1 MDWNVAYEIAALHFV
16 KGLGMKNSHLLLQHF
31 GSARAIFDAPVEAFT
46 PFSKQAEVLWS
57 KLHGGT
63 HWTRAEEVIIHAQK
77 YGYSLLHWEHPH
89 YPQRLRF
96 CPDAPLLLYGKGP
109 LPFHAKRV
117 VSIVG
122 TRKATPYGLRMCRR
136 LVEGLAHPS
145 MLIISGLALG
155 IDRCAHACAL
165 EVGLPTIGVLGHG
178 IDRVYPPQHQ
188 KLVDDMCQKGGI
200 LTEFPYGTA
209 PEKKNFPIRNRIIAG
224 LADLT
229 IVVEAAEKGGALIT
243 AEFAHGY
250 ARELAAFPGHVDQP
264 YSAGCNALI
273 VHQKAVPIRHAE
285 DVWALMQWDPP
296 HPAPSNHLKKQVP
309 LLSDME
315 NKLFRWLSQYTSA
328 LHVSQLSQQLGWESG
343 DLALHLLQLEMK
355 GLIQVSAG
363 GYYQVK

>member
-1 MDWNVAYEIAALHFV
+1 MNWDVAYEVAALHFV
-16 KGLGMKNSHLLLQHF
+16 KGLGIKNTHLLLQHF
-31 GSARAIFDAPVEAFT
+31 GSARAVFEAPMEAFT

-63 HWTRAEEVIIHAQK
+63 HWIRAEEVLNHAQK
-77 YGYSLLHWEHPH
+77 YGYSLLHWEHPQ

-165 EVGLPTIGVLGHG
+165 EAGLPTIGVLGHG

-250 ARELAAFPGHVDQP
+250 ARELAAIPGHVDQP

-273 VHQKAVPIRHAE
+273 VSQKAVPIRHAE
-285 DVWALMQWDPP
+285 DVWNLMQWEPP
-296 HPAPSNHLKKQVP
+296 LSFSAKNLTTGIPSLSLMEKE
-309 LLSDME
+309 LLQC
-315 NKLFRWLSQYTSA
+315 LSQQPDA
-328 LHVSQLSQQLGWESG
+328 LHISQLSQVLGWEAG
-343 DLALHLLQLEMK
+343 DLALHLLHLEMK
-355 GLIQVSAG
+355 GLIQVAVG
-363 GYYQVK
+363 GYYHIK